1 LAEDLAETEAHS
13 EDDEFVEPFRLP
25 FAEAVAMA
33 RRGEI
38 LDGKSEIAILRAAA
52 YLETRSATEATS

>member
-1 LAEDLAETEAHS
+1 MAHT

-38 LDGKSEIAILRAAA
+38 LDAKSEIAILRAATVLDERNA
-52 YLETRSATEATS
+52 V